1 MPNLFL
7 PILTGWCAVWL
18 VLAGIGFLFGLRCT
32 RGPETHRWFTGF
44 WVMTIFWVAVDLV
57 IVVWALLAPVDDV
70 AEFQKLLLINSGLD
84 VVYIIVGGILVT
96 RKDRLASGFGAAI
109 ILQGVFLL
117 GFDLAWWW
125 ILGQPA
131 A

>member
-1 MPNLFL
+1 MPTLFL
-7 PILTGWCAVWL
+7 PILTGWCALWL
-18 VLAGIGFLFGLRCT
+18 ILAGTGFLYGLRC
-32 RGPETHRWFTGF
+32 RMGPEVHRWFTGF
-44 WVMTIFWVAVDLV
+44 WVMTIFWIAIDLI
-57 IVVWALLAPVDDV
+57 IVVWALLDPVDDV

-84 VVYIIVGGILVT
+84 LVYIVVGTILLT

-117 GFDLAWWW
+117 VFDLVWWW
-125 ILGQPA
+125 ILGQQA

>member
-1 MPNLFL
+1 MPTLFL
-7 PILTGWCAVWL
+7 PILTGWCALWL
-18 VLAGIGFLFGLRCT
+18 VLAGIGFLSGLRCT

-117 GFDLAWWW
+117 GFDLVWWW
-125 ILGQPA
+125 ILGQPVA
-131 A
+131 